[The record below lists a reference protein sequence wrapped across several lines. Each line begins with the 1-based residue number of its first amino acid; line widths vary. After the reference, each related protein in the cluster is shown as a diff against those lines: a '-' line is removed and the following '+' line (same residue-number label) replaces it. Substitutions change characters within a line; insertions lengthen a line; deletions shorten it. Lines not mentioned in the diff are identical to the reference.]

1 MDREIIHLLTEI
13 KAKITDDSDVVWTRF
28 NTVDEL
34 REHIDNHILRLN
46 EGDKKVINDINVDF
60 GPTSTFQELSI
71 QNGWSEDYIILASKF
86 DRLYDRY
93 R

>member
-1 MDREIIHLLTEI
+1 MDREIIYLLTEI

-86 DRLYDRY
+86 DRLYDRC

>member
-1 MDREIIHLLTEI
+1 MDREIIYLLTEI